1 MARHFPDRWGG
12 YVFCRRSNDPR
23 HEAERLAHYAGTLD
37 FALQIDYEDTK
48 GGGNLDDLWARYN
61 AYRDVGFTQFLPVYI
76 PRWFWRDH
84 MGSPNLS
91 GFPLE
96 IWNSHYVTGVA
107 AASTLYPGD
116 GHPGWADVGGKPVA
130 ILQFTDKAQV
140 AGQQVD
146 ANAVRGAG
154 KLAEIFGGEVK
165 ELDAQ
170 QSEMFAQMHREL
182 TQKSPRRSRSTA
194 RTMT

>member
-1 MARHFPDRWGG
+1 
-12 YVFCRRSNDPR
+12 
-23 HEAERLAHYAGTLD
+23 
-37 FALQIDYEDTK
+37 
-48 GGGNLDDLWARYN
+48 
-61 AYRDVGFTQFLPVYI
+61 
-76 PRWFWRDH
+76 

-107 AASTLYPGD
+107 AASALYPGD
-116 GHPGWADVGGKPVA
+116 GHAGWADVGGKPVA

-154 KLAEIFGGEVK
+154 KLAELFGGEVK

-182 TQKSPRRSRSTA
+182 TQKLPSRSKYRANDDLVDSLAGFVLNTDGRIHEGFVENEAAKGVQWALDLVKREADKGDQGA
-194 RTMT
+194 RAALDRAKDPS